1 MRDRIRVVL
10 RVRKAQ
16 EQQAQARVAEAERSL
31 RASAAEHAAR
41 TRSHGQHQ
49 TAVGDL
55 SPLQLRTLQLQG
67 LASYAELVAAAR
79 AEDEARAVRENA
91 AAEQTASSVRRRGAE
106 RLVERRQDALAA
118 VVARNVQSAL
128 DELAIARWRDR

>member
-1 MRDRIRVVL
+1 MRDPIRAVL

-16 EQQAQARVAEAERSL
+16 ERQAQARVAEAERSL
-31 RASAAEHAAR
+31 RASAAEHADR
-41 TRSHGQHQ
+41 TRSHGQRQ
-49 TAVGDL
+49 TAAGDL

-67 LASYAELVAAAR
+67 LASYVELVAAAR
-79 AEDEARAVRENA
+79 AEDEARAVRETA

-128 DELAIARWRDR
+128 DELAITRWRDR